1 MMPFTEGLSVRILTH
16 EGARAG
22 HHSLV
27 DALIEVVKRERLA
40 GVTVTRALEGYSAH
54 GGARTANW
62 ADLGDDLPLTIE
74 IIDSAERIERV
85 LPEITDL
92 VKDGTLTIT
101 QTRLYS
107 AQGS

>member
-1 MMPFTEGLSVRILTH
+1 MPYTSGLAVRILTH

-22 HHSLV
+22 HHSLM

-54 GGARTANW
+54 GGARTSNW

-74 IIDSAERIERV
+74 IVDSAERIERV
-85 LPEITDL
+85 LPEITEL
-92 VKDGTLTIT
+92 VKDGTLTVT

-107 AQGS
+107 THEF